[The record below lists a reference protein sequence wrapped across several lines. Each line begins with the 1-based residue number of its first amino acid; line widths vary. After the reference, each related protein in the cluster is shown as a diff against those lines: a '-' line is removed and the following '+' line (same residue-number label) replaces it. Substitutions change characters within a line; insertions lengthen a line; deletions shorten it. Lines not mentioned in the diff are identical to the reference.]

1 MLINDMGGHGR
12 ALESLEIAI
21 RGKDLDNCNFADLMD
36 SICLSLTDCYS
47 EWVNQTTYLK
57 PVLHLILTHNMFGL
71 KNFHS

>member
-36 SICLSLTDCYS
+36 SIRL
-47 EWVNQTTYLK
+47 VN
-57 PVLHLILTHNMFGL
+57 G
-71 KNFHS
+71 